1 MSSIFDRDAALRT
14 ATEAAKISGA
24 ILMHEHKEA
33 FESGQGLSSVQT
45 KESEIDFVTHVDGLA
60 QQAIIETIQKHYPDH
75 RFIAEEKGAEEL
87 GDASSDYAW
96 IIDPLDGTLNFI
108 HGKPNFGT
116 IIALREK
123 DEVIVG
129 VMWLPLK
136 NDLFTCIKGKGVFW
150 NNKPVKLRTT
160 QGMTDAVF
168 CSNLSHRAKTME
180 DGTRYVTLPYC
191 ASVENYGCAADELGQ
206 VLMGRND
213 GAFFN
218 GPKLWDL
225 AAGCMMIEEAG
236 GKSKYELL
244 DPDDER
250 SGLLCA
256 VSTKPIFN
264 ELCDFVFKQRKA

>member
-1 MSSIFDRDAALRT
+1 MNTSFDRNTALLV

-24 ILMHEHKEA
+24 ILVHEYRAA
-33 FESGQGLSSVQT
+33 FETGEGLASIKT
-45 KESEIDFVTHVDGLA
+45 KSSEIDFVTHVDGLA
-60 QQAIIETIQKHYPDH
+60 QAAIIETISKHYPDH
-75 RFIAEEKGAEEL
+75 RFIAEEEGADEL
-87 GDASSDYAW
+87 GDPSSDYAW

-116 IIALREK
+116 IIAVREK
-123 DEVIVG
+123 DEVIAG

-136 NDLFTCIKGKGVFW
+136 NDLFTCVKGGGVLW
-150 NNKPVKLRTT
+150 NGRPVTLRAT
-160 QGMTDAVF
+160 QGMTDAVL

-236 GKSKYELL
+236 GKARYELI
-244 DPDDER
+244 DPGDER

-256 VSTKPIFN
+256 TSTKTIFN
-264 ELCDFVFKQRKA
+264 ELCDFVFTQRKA